1 MCRKERRF
9 QTQKNSKIRRCFDYR
24 KLGKHIVEG
33 EWPIAFKCYFM
44 EEDDFIDTLIEKHQ
58 EKQKLIQF
66 LEQEGSILT
75 GAFKDKSQIF
85 RIRNMTGSEMD

>member
-1 MCRKERRF
+1 
-9 QTQKNSKIRRCFDYR
+9 
-24 KLGKHIVEG
+24 
-33 EWPIAFKCYFM
+33 M

-58 EKQKLIQF
+58 EKQRLIQF